1 MKVISL
7 ICVLL
12 IVLFSISRNKKVN
25 IPSSTNKVLDSCFFN
40 EKQLYGKIKFVEHA
54 YSADIKVKFVN
65 SFPDLK
71 VKFVDNFAND
81 CGEWEVVEN
90 NADLN
95 VFIVTSF
102 EDIKVKTV
110 ESFPGLN

>member
-12 IVLFSISRNKKVN
+12 IVLFSIGSNRNVQTKSK
-25 IPSSTNKVLDSCFFN
+25 NKVLDSCFFN
-40 EKQLYGKIKFVEHA
+40 EKQLHGKIKFVEHA
-54 YSADIKVKFVN
+54 YNADIKVKFVN

-71 VKFVDNFAND
+71 VKFVDNFADD

-90 NADLN
+90 DADLN
-95 VFIVTSF
+95 VLIVNSF

-110 ESFPGLN
+110 ESFPGLH